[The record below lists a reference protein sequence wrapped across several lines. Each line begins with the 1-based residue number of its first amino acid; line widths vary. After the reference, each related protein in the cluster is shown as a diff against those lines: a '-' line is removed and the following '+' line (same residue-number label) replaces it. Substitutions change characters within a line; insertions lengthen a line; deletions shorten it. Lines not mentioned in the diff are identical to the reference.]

1 MKYINYIITLF
12 LLLFSEVSYSNE
24 TLPRNEYPRP
34 QFERESWKNLNGV
47 WDFQIDV
54 ANIGIEKKY
63 YFGKSFNDKIIV
75 PFCPESKLS
84 GVGHKDFMNN
94 VWYHRSIEIPS
105 NWEGK
110 NILLNF
116 GAVYYNCEVFIDG
129 KFVNRHFG
137 GNSSFSI
144 DITKFVIAGGKHD
157 LVVRAT
163 SDVRSGLQLAGK
175 QSLRSDS
182 YGCVY
187 TRTTGIWQT
196 VWMEA
201 VSKYGLKGM
210 QVTSDIDQK
219 ILVLKPSFYALSD
232 QSIRITLSYG
242 GKKISIKTVRAS
254 DNALI
259 VLPIKNLRLWSPESP
274 NLYDLVYEVIDN
286 KGNVIDRVS
295 SYAGM
300 RKIHIEGNRIYLNN
314 YPYYQRLVLDQGFY
328 PDGIWTAPTDEA
340 LKNDILLSKAAGFN
354 GARLHQKVFE
364 ERYYYWADKLG
375 YITWGEAPSWGM
387 DANNPLA
394 GRNFLQ
400 EWCEILVR
408 DRNHPSLIV
417 WTPLNEEWNPD
428 RYEYP
433 RFVNDLYFLTKTIDP
448 TRPINTVS
456 GGVHVRTDIWSVHTY
471 EQDPENLKKILYGE
485 HGYFQTPNNTMGNKK
500 LNTGFNERSETD
512 FFEFPLYNG
521 GLPYILDEFGGIK
534 WVVPSHRGN
543 NSEAWGYGSSPKTEE
558 EFFRRLSGQ
567 VKAIL
572 ELDEYI
578 CGYCYTQLTDVEQ
591 EQNGIYN
598 YDRTP
603 KFDIKNLYDIFS
615 KSPY

>member
-1 MKYINYIITLF
+1 MKHINYIITLF
-12 LLLFSEVSYSNE
+12 LLLFSQASYSNE

-34 QFERESWKNLNGV
+34 QFERESWKNLNGI
-47 WDFQIDV
+47 WDFQIDA

-63 YFGKSFNDKIIV
+63 YLGKHFNDVILV
-75 PFCPESKLS
+75 PFCPESELS
-84 GVGHKDFMNN
+84 GVSYKDFMNN
-94 VWYHRSIEIPS
+94 VWYHRIIEIPS
-105 NWEGK
+105 SWEGK

-137 GNSSFSI
+137 GNSSFSV
-144 DITKFVIAGGKHD
+144 DITKFVVSGGKHD

-201 VSKYGLKGM
+201 VSEYGLRGM
-210 QVTSDIDQK
+210 QITTDIDQK
-219 ILVLKPSFYALSD
+219 ILVLKPSFYALNS
-232 QSIRITLSYG
+232 QSIRVTLSYD
-242 GKKISIKTVRAS
+242 GKKIGLITVKAS

-259 VLPIKNLRLWSPESP
+259 VLPIKNMKLWSPENP
-274 NLYDLVYEVIDN
+274 NLYDLVYEVLDCE
-286 KGNVIDRVS
+286 GNVIDRVS

-300 RKIHIEGNRIYLNN
+300 RKIHIEGNKIYLNN
-314 YPYYQRLVLDQGFY
+314 SPYYQRLVLDQGFY

-364 ERYYYWADKLG
+364 ERFYYWADKLG

-387 DANNPLA
+387 DANDPLA
-394 GRNFLQ
+394 GRNFLG
-400 EWCEILVR
+400 EWSEILVR
-408 DRNHPSLIV
+408 DRNHPSLLV
-417 WTPLNEEWNPD
+417 WTPLNEEWHPD

-433 RFVNDLYFLTKTIDP
+433 RFVNDLYFLTKAIDP

-456 GGVHVRTDIWSVHTY
+456 GGVHVKTDIWSVHTY
-471 EQDPENLKKILYGE
+471 EQAPETLKKTLYGE

-500 LNTGFNERSETD
+500 LNAGFNETSETD

-521 GLPYILDEFGGIK
+521 DLPYMLDEFGGIK
-534 WVVPSHRGN
+534 WVVPLNRRN
-543 NSEAWGYGSSPKTEE
+543 NSEAWGYGSSPATEE

-567 VKAIL
+567 VETIL
-572 ELDEYI
+572 ELDEHI

-603 KFDIKNLYDIFS
+603 KFDIRKLYSIFS
-615 KSPY
+615 KKPY